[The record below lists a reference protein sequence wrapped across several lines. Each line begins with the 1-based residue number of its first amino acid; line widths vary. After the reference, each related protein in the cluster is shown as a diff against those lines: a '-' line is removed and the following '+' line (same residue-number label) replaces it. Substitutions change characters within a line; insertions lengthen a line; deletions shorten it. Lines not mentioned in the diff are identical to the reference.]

1 MSPAAIKPGRS
12 SPRVW
17 RILQSRA
24 GLRGQPQGRGHAPDT
39 LRDPSRLR
47 QLQGQHLLVH
57 QDQASNRSSKAR
69 TCQTLQSEHLGH
81 QQGPQRRNS
90 RQPVELSA
98 ATSAMASQ
106 MAGTAGS
113 WLRACRRAA
122 TAGPDAPCSAGS
134 QSTLGTTVSALQPH
148 DREPGRRFMF
158 SAGPTVL
165 LLTLGTLTSIQARQG
180 HPGRHTLGVQ
190 LESTRQRILAGGG
203 LQEGV
208 SGSASIRTGPST
220 PRVLAIDAFGSIK
233 QTAMPTSAATAP
245 SAAHR
250 SGEAPSRRRPA
261 RATRSAAA
269 VRPSKLGAP
278 EPAGATA
285 GWARSSCRQA
295 AGRPTAQDLMTA
307 AASKHS
313 RQQGSQPWAEQATQP
328 FPPAPRDGRQKLHP
342 ARLQAGMG

>member
-113 WLRACRRAA
+113 WLRACCSAA

-134 QSTLGTTVSALQPH
+134 ESAIGVAVSALQPH
-148 DREPGRRFMF
+148 DTEPGRQFMF
-158 SAGPTVL
+158 SAGLAEL
-165 LLTLGTLTSIQARQG
+165 LARKLTSIQACQG

-203 LQEGV
+203 LQEGSV
-208 SGSASIRTGPST
+208 ARQASGQA
-220 PRVLAIDAFGSIK
+220 
-233 QTAMPTSAATAP
+233 
-245 SAAHR
+245 
-250 SGEAPSRRRPA
+250 PA
-261 RATRSAAA
+261 RHIY
-269 VRPSKLGAP
+269 
-278 EPAGATA
+278 
-285 GWARSSCRQA
+285 WQ
-295 AGRPTAQDLMTA
+295 LMQLEA
-307 AASKHS
+307 
-313 RQQGSQPWAEQATQP
+313 
-328 FPPAPRDGRQKLHP
+328 
-342 ARLQAGMG
+342 